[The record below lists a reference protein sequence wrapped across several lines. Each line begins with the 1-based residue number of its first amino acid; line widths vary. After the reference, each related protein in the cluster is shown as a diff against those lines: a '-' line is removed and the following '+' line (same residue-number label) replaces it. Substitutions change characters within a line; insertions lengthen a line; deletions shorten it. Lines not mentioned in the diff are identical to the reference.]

1 MKPHLLLIALTAVL
15 ALAACGNKTDAEKGH
30 ESGEAEAFERGPHGG
45 KLFRDGDFALEVS
58 IYETGVEPQFRLY
71 AYLDDKPL
79 APAGVQ
85 ASVTV
90 KRLGATQNV
99 RFRPEADYLIGDQ
112 VLYEPH
118 SFDVEVAATYAGKPH
133 RFAYR
138 SLEGRVRLVQASLQS
153 GGITIATAGPARIA
167 THLTQP
173 GEVKI
178 RHDRQTRI
186 LPRLQGTVV
195 AVHKALGDKVRRG
208 DPLLT
213 LESRDQAELVGRYL
227 AARKRQEQAKAAF
240 EGETKLWS
248 QKITSE
254 QDYQSARRE
263 AAEADVAVNEARESL
278 ASLGVKESEL
288 DSLNQKGS
296 AGLSRFVLRAPFDGV
311 ILQKNVAQGATVQ
324 ADDEV
329 FVLANLSEMEAEVS
343 IYPGELGKIKVG
355 QKVTLRAL
363 DGDLAA
369 TGKIGFLSST
379 VGESSRAAI
388 AHVEFPNADGRWR
401 DGQFIEADIVVDE
414 TEVPVAVTTE
424 AIQGFRDWQVV
435 FAQYGDDFE
444 ARPLTLGRSD
454 GKFVEVVEGI
464 PAGQRYASGNSFV
477 LKAEIGKSGA
487 THDH

>member
-1 MKPHLLLIALTAVL
+1 MKPQLMVYALAGVLALTA
-15 ALAACGNKTDAEKGH
+15 CSNNNDAENGH
-30 ESGEAEAFERGPHGG
+30 ESVAAEAFERGQHGG

-71 AYLDDKPL
+71 AYMDEKPV
-79 APAGVQ
+79 APAKVQ
-85 ASVTV
+85 AVVTV

-99 RFRPEADYLIGDQ
+99 RFQPEADYLIGDQ

-118 SFDVEVAATYAGKPH
+118 SFAVEVTATYEGKPH
-133 RFAYR
+133 HFAYS
-138 SLEGRVRLVQASLQS
+138 SLEGRVRLVQASLNS
-153 GGITIATAGPARIA
+153 GGITIATAGPAYIA

-178 RHDRQTRI
+178 KHDQQTRI
-186 LPRLQGTVV
+186 LPSVQGTVV
-195 AVHKALGDKVRRG
+195 IVHKALGDKVKRG
-208 DPLLT
+208 EALLT

-227 AARKRQEQAKAAF
+227 AARKRQEQAKATF
-240 EGETKLWS
+240 ERETKLWG

-254 QDYQSARRE
+254 QDYQAARRD
-263 AAEADVAVNEARESL
+263 AAEADVAVDETRDSL
-278 ASLGVKESEL
+278 ASLGVHESEL
-288 DSLNQKGS
+288 NAYNRKGS

-343 IYPGELGKIKVG
+343 IYPGDLGKIKIG

-363 DGDLAA
+363 DSDLTA
-369 TGKIGFLSST
+369 TGKIIFLSST

-388 AHVEFPNADGRWR
+388 AHVEFPNVDAHWR
-401 DGQFIEADIVVDE
+401 DGQFIEADITVDE
-414 TEVPVAVTTE
+414 TRVPVAVTTE
-424 AIQGFRDWQVV
+424 SIQTFRDWQVV

-444 ARPLTLGRSD
+444 ARPLTLGRTD